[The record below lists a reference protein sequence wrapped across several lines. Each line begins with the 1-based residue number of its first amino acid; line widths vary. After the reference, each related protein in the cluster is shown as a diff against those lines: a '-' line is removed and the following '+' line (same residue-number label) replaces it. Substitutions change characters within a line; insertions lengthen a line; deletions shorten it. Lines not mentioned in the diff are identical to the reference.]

1 MLYEYRSGPGL
12 SASVLSCS
20 FGAGATTISIQ
31 ALAAEV
37 PHAME
42 KLNAFVQSSP
52 LPERKHRR
60 FSLQYPVRLKVH
72 SADSMVELD
81 AVSRNISIGGLLL
94 ETSSMIP
101 QHTPV
106 SFIITVRDAQVVRPI
121 QFVGEGEVVRV
132 DAKVTEKRSS
142 ERLFA
147 IAVECKRPI
156 TRTEEPLAPTG
167 S

>member
-1 MLYEYRSGPGL
+1 MGI
-12 SASVLSCS
+12 VLSCS
-20 FGAGATTISIQ
+20 FGAGATTITIQ
-31 ALAAEV
+31 TWLVEV
-37 PHAME
+37 THAMR
-42 KLNAFVQSSP
+42 KIKDLAWSSP
-52 LPERKHRR
+52 PQERKHRR
-60 FSLQYPVRLKVH
+60 FSLQYPVRLKIH

-106 SFIITVRDAQVVRPI
+106 SFVVTAWSADIVRPI

-132 DAKVTEKRSS
+132 YAKTAEQA
-142 ERLFA
+142 FA

-156 TRTEEPLAPTG
+156 TRSDEPLAPLG